1 MAASAAIVA
10 VVVVVVT
17 LRELSWT
24 TDVGLT
30 LPNLDLSLAWLG
42 VWPVW
47 MALSER
53 LFERL
58 GVPQPERWSGDEGRR
73 LLALRFVGMVLLAP
87 FAEELM
93 LLEPA
98 VYICLL
104 QTGNMATLADL
115 VSSSIEP
122 FFNEKAL
129 SFACSGGYDL
139 SWGNSPIV
147 SLDFEFLHGGIFAFF
162 RMILSRAGADVELNH
177 VSFDQT
183 GQSPSANTELLRL
196 ALDSARLKKQAR

>member
-93 LLEPA
+93 FRGLLYSRFDA
-98 VYICLL
+98 
-104 QTGNMATLADL
+104 
-115 VSSSIEP
+115 
-122 FFNEKAL
+122 
-129 SFACSGGYDL
+129 
-139 SWGNSPIV
+139 SPIGLV
-147 SLDFEFLHGGIFAFF
+147 GAVLVPALAFAALHFQYGWRECLWIFLDGALLGLARWHSDALVYP
-162 RMILSRAGADVELNH
+162 MLMHAAGNAH
-177 VSFDQT
+177 AYYQRF
-183 GQSPSANTELLRL
+183 PR
-196 ALDSARLKKQAR
+196 